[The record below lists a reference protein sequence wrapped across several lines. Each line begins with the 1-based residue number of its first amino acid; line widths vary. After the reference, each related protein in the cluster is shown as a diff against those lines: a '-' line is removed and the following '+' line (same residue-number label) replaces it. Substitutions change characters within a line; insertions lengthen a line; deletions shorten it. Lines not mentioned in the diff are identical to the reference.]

1 MGCYRDD
8 STIRAVPDLERT
20 DPVLDGNYRVRQS
33 AVEKCAIVA
42 RKRGFRMFAIQHHGQ
57 CLSSATATARV
68 INAVKTA
75 KEGLGQTMFTHLEVG
90 KISSDTCAFMGQ
102 FAIM

>member
-1 MGCYRDD
+1 MEITVYVRAQLKSVLLWLAKEVSACLQFKIMGSAY
-8 STIRAVPDLERT
+8 
-20 DPVLDGNYRVRQS
+20 PVLRQ
-33 AVEKCAIVA
+33 EKRSIS
-42 RKRGFRMFAIQHHGQ
+42 M
-57 CLSSATATARV
+57 ARV

-90 KISSDTCAFMGQ
+90 KISSDTCAFIGQ